1 MLLRFLLFVFFAGS
15 CLSSFAQNEDY
26 LGIDFGEEDFST
38 TLKEAATSNKLVFID
53 AFTTWCGPCK
63 KLKRDIFPDSVVGK
77 FFNQHF
83 LNLEIN
89 MEKGE
94 GIELAKKYHVKA
106 YPTLLFVNSQGNVV
120 HRATGFHTVEELLD
134 LGHAAI
140 DPNRQLI
147 TLENRFAAGEKNS
160 EFLFQYA
167 QVRFDL
173 ADDSYDKVADAY
185 LQTQPN
191 WGEEKN
197 IRFIFKFLNKLD
209 SKAAD
214 YFVKN
219 RKRFEEKFGMDIVEQ
234 KIQDLVFK
242 KINADQDTLLQGLDT
257 LIAKIYP
264 TEKSLMVDKF
274 SMKYFREA
282 EKIGLFANAADKYFK
297 KQKNV
302 AATEMNDAAFAI
314 MDGTDE
320 KKLLKKAV
328 KWATTSVEKEPT
340 LTNYETVVG
349 LYYKLGKKSKALNF
363 AKEAIEIGR
372 KSGENYSM
380 MNDWIEKINKL

>member
-1 MLLRFLLFVFFAGS
+1 
-15 CLSSFAQNEDY
+15 
-26 LGIDFGEEDFST
+26 
-38 TLKEAATSNKLVFID
+38 
-53 AFTTWCGPCK
+53 
-63 KLKRDIFPDSVVGK
+63 
-77 FFNQHF
+77 
-83 LNLEIN
+83 
-89 MEKGE
+89 
-94 GIELAKKYHVKA
+94 
-106 YPTLLFVNSQGNVV
+106 
-120 HRATGFHTVEELLD
+120 
-134 LGHAAI
+134 
-140 DPNRQLI
+140 
-147 TLENRFAAGEKNS
+147 
-160 EFLFQYA
+160 
-167 QVRFDL
+167 
-173 ADDSYDKVADAY
+173 
-185 LQTQPN
+185 
-191 WGEEKN
+191 
-197 IRFIFKFLNKLD
+197 
-209 SKAAD
+209 
-214 YFVKN
+214 
-219 RKRFEEKFGMDIVEQ
+219 
-234 KIQDLVFK
+234 
-242 KINADQDTLLQGLDT
+242 LDT

-282 EKIGLFANAADKYFK
+282 EKINLFANAADKYFK